1 MEYFSW
7 PLLNDLA
14 RRCMIAD
21 TALEVSKESKVVD
34 DLTVL
39 RIFLKR
45 VFSYA
50 NTISQD
56 MVSP

>member
-1 MEYFSW
+1 
-7 PLLNDLA
+7 
-14 RRCMIAD
+14 MIAD